1 MKGPVWSRSGFHGWN
16 PSYTRSYGFCNTWFQ
31 LEGYRGN
38 STIPVHVFVS
48 NEKGQIKPH
57 IFFRSKFIWN
67 LCAFFNWNFSACK
80 IASRNSTPC
89 DDDEFILNGQRTDA
103 IRINLSPKDDFTAI
117 VDCVGI
123 LKLRN
128 AGNFSYLKFSKFL
141 LLKFWIIF
149 WKILKTSRTSPNRS
163 HSQNQNVEIR
173 QSVWLFMPL
182 SQILIQVNQI
192 CHWWLHQTQ

>member
-1 MKGPVWSRSGFHGWN
+1 MMVMVLYYVFSLKDTVEIVRYQSMSLFQMKKDKSNLISFSEV
-16 PSYTRSYGFCNTWFQ
+16 SYFQ
-31 LEGYRGN
+31 
-38 STIPVHVFVS
+38 S
-48 NEKGQIKPH
+48 
-57 IFFRSKFIWN
+57 SKHFFIWN
-67 LCAFFNWNFSACK
+67 LACK

-128 AGNFSYLKFSKFL
+128 AGIFSHNIWDFQFFFWKFEF
-141 LLKFWIIF
+141 IF

-163 HSQNQNVEIR
+163 HSQSQNAEIQ